1 MTRFLLLLCF
11 LPALAHGQSAHKFI
25 RSGNHAYKADNFSR
39 AEEQYRKG
47 LELEPASHKAQFNLG
62 NAIYKQAQSLGPTD
76 SLRNGRFQD
85 AIRSYESA
93 STATKV
99 AAEQANAFYN
109 LGTSYI
115 ELGKMAEAMQQT
127 EASIEQYKKAVDA
140 LKQALRLVPEDMEF
154 KHNLAYAQRKVKQMQ
169 EQQQQDQKD
178 KQDQEN
184 QDENQDEQED
194 KKDQQDKQDEQDKKD
209 QQDQKNQPQKPEEK
223 DQPQQPQK
231 RDLSKE
237 EAKRLL
243 QIIENED
250 KKAQQKMMRA
260 QEAPVPPKNGKDW

>member
-47 LELEPASHKAQFNLG
+47 LELEPASYKAQFNLG
-62 NAIYKQAQSLGPTD
+62 NAIYKQAQSLSPTD

-99 AAEQANAFYN
+99 SAEQANAFYN

-154 KHNLAYAQRKVKQMQ
+154 KHNLAYAQRKVKQLQ
-169 EQQQQDQKD
+169 DQQQKDQQD

-184 QDENQDEQED
+184 QDDKQDEQED
-194 KKDQQDKQDEQDKKD
+194 KKDQDKQDEQDKKD

>member
-62 NAIYKQAQSLGPTD
+62 NAIYKQAQSLSPTD

-93 STATKV
+93 STASKV
-99 AAEQANAFYN
+99 SAEQANAFYN

-154 KHNLAYAQRKVKQMQ
+154 KHNLAYAQRKVKQLQ
-169 EQQQQDQKD
+169 DQQKKDQQD
-178 KQDQEN
+178 KQN
-184 QDENQDEQED
+184 QDNQDDKQDEQEN
-194 KKDQQDKQDEQDKKD
+194 KKDQDKQDEQDKKD